1 MKTRDMVRM
10 LNQIADFY
18 IPYTQSEAVAGIEK
32 HVHAF
37 WDPRM
42 REQLRK
48 YMEDGGKGLAPVVVT
63 ALTNYF
69 SKTKP
74 KSKPAPAGA
83 VEAAA
88 KG

>member
-1 MKTRDMVRM
+1 METRDMVRM

-32 HVHAF
+32 HVHSF
-37 WDPRM
+37 WEPRM

-48 YMEDGGKGLAPVVVT
+48 YMEDGGKGLSPVVIT

-69 SKTKP
+69 ARP
-74 KSKPAPAGA
+74 KSKPATA
-83 VEAAA
+83 VATA